1 MKKLF
6 LASIAMVA
14 LSAGGSALAAD
25 MPVKARPLPPPV
37 YSWSG
42 CYGGG
47 FVGYGWGNSQH
58 RSADPRVPVP
68 VVVAPPLQAAPAI
81 PAPPPLNTLNELRT
95 LPGFDPVGR
104 AGLDITPSFDMSG
117 ALGGFDVGCQYQFGW
132 WLIGIEVDAAAT
144 NKDGQ
149 AFDLDPFFNPFFVS
163 QTTERWMATA
173 RLRLGYAADKW
184 LFFITGGGAWS
195 GVEVTV
201 WNSVTPAISAHHK
214 RTLAG
219 WTVGAGWEYA
229 LGYGWSW
236 KSEFLYI
243 DYGWQRFFDPADT
256 CSPNCAFFVNPRDV
270 NLKNYVFR
278 TGLNWRF
285 DWGKAPVAVMAK
297 Y

>member
-1 MKKLF
+1 MRKLLLGSVALF
-6 LASIAMVA
+6 A
-14 LSAGGSALAAD
+14 LSAGSPAVAAD
-25 MPVKARPLPPPV
+25 MPVKARPAPPPAV

-58 RSADPRVPVP
+58 RNAEPTS
-68 VVVAPPLQAAPAI
+68 I
-81 PAPPPLNTLNELRT
+81 N
-95 LPGFDPVGR
+95 FGR
-104 AGLDITPSFDMSG
+104 DLTDSFDMSG
-117 ALGGFDVGCQYQFGW
+117 ALGGVDVGCQYQFGW

-149 AFDLDPFFNPFFVS
+149 AFDIPPHNINFVG
-163 QTTERWMATA
+163 QTTERWMSTA
-173 RLRLGYAADKW
+173 RLRLGWAADKW

-195 GVEVTV
+195 SVEVTG
-201 WNSVTPAISAHHK
+201 WNSLNPATSAHHK
-214 RTLAG
+214 RTISG

-243 DYGWQRFFDPADT
+243 DYGSRQFFDPPDT
-256 CSPNCAFFVNPRDV
+256 CSPTCATFVAPRDV
-270 NLKNYVFR
+270 DLKNYVFR

-285 DWGKAPVAVMAK
+285 DLGKAPVGKAPVAVMAK

>member
-6 LASIAMVA
+6 VASIAMLA
-14 LSAGGSALAAD
+14 LNAGGSALAAD
-25 MPVKARPLPPPV
+25 MPVKARPAPPPAV

-58 RSADPRVPVP
+58 RSLDPR
-68 VVVAPPLQAAPAI
+68 QI
-81 PAPPPLNTLNELRT
+81 PDFQFQFHESIASPRS
-95 LPGFDPVGR
+95 VG
-104 AGLDITPSFDMSG
+104 DITPSFDMNG
-117 ALGGFDVGCQYQFGW
+117 ALGGFNVGCQYQFGW
-132 WLIGIEVDAAAT
+132 WLIGVEGDGAAT

-149 AFDLDPFFNPFFVS
+149 AFNLFKGSNDQAPAGVPVTRPFVS
-163 QTTERWMATA
+163 QTTERWIATA
-173 RLRLGYAADKW
+173 RLRLGWAADKW
-184 LFFITGGGAWS
+184 LFFVTGGGAWS
-195 GVEVTV
+195 GVDVTV
-201 WNSVTPAISAHHK
+201 WDSLDPRITAHHK
-214 RTLAG
+214 RTLTG
-219 WTVGAGWEYA
+219 WTVGAGYEYA

-243 DYGWQRFFDPADT
+243 DYGWTKFFDPADA
-256 CSPNCAFFVNPRDV
+256 CGPDCRVFLNPREV
-270 NLKNYVFR
+270 SLKNYVFR

>member
-6 LASIAMVA
+6 LASAAA
-14 LSAGGSALAAD
+14 LVTLNAGGSALAAD
-25 MPVKARPLPPPV
+25 MPVRPAPPPAV

-58 RSADPRVPVP
+58 RSLDPRR
-68 VVVAPPLQAAPAI
+68 
-81 PAPPPLNTLNELRT
+81 E
-95 LPGFDPVGR
+95 PGFTQASGPPADQLLLVSESGFR
-104 AGLDITPSFDMSG
+104 TVSGDITPSFDMSG
-117 ALGGFDVGCQYQFGW
+117 ALGGFNVGCQYQFGW
-132 WLIGIEVDAAAT
+132 WLIGVEGDGAVT

-149 AFDLDPFFNPFFVS
+149 AFNLLPGSFFQGKANGPALPNRPFVS

-173 RLRLGYAADKW
+173 RLRLGWAADKW
-184 LFFITGGGAWS
+184 LFFVTGGGAWS
-195 GVEVTV
+195 GVDVTV
-201 WNSVTPAISAHHK
+201 WDPSAPATTVHHK
-214 RTLAG
+214 RTLTG
-219 WTVGAGWEYA
+219 WTVGAGYEYA

-243 DYGWQRFFDPADT
+243 DYGWSRFFDPADT
-256 CSPNCAFFVNPRDV
+256 CSPDCSAFLNPREV
-270 NLKNYVFR
+270 SLKNYVFR

>member
-1 MKKLF
+1 MRKLLLGSVALF
-6 LASIAMVA
+6 A
-14 LSAGGSALAAD
+14 LSAGSPAVAAD
-25 MPVKARPLPPPV
+25 MPVKARPAPPPAV

-47 FVGYGWGNSQH
+47 FVGYGWGTSQH
-58 RSADPRVPVP
+58 RSVDPRTFGLESDGI
-68 VVVAPPLQAAPAI
+68 A
-81 PAPPPLNTLNELRT
+81 TL
-95 LPGFDPVGR
+95 GR
-104 AGLDITPSFDMSG
+104 DITDSFDMSG
-117 ALGGFDVGCQYQFGW
+117 ALGGFNVGCQAQFGW
-132 WLIGIEVDAAAT
+132 WLIGIEGDGAVT

-149 AFDLDPFFNPFFVS
+149 AFNLFIGHPHNPDRFFVS

-184 LFFITGGGAWS
+184 LFFISGGGAWS
-195 GVEVTV
+195 GVEATV
-201 WNSVTPAISAHHK
+201 WDPLIPAVTAHHK
-214 RTLAG
+214 RTLSG

-243 DYGWQRFFDPADT
+243 DYGWSRFFDPAET
-256 CSPNCAFFVNPRDV
+256 CGPTCDAFLTREV

>member
-1 MKKLF
+1 MNRLF
-6 LASIAMVA
+6 LASVALVA

-25 MPVKARPLPPPV
+25 MPVKARPAPPPAL
-37 YSWSG
+37 YSWTG

-58 RSADPRVPVP
+58 RSLDPREEPFW
-68 VVVAPPLQAAPAI
+68 
-81 PAPPPLNTLNELRT
+81 E
-95 LPGFDPVGR
+95 R
-104 AGLDITPSFDMSG
+104 AGSAGSARASESNFQRVVGDITPSFDMSG
-117 ALGGFDVGCQYQFGW
+117 ALGGFNVGCQYQFGW
-132 WLIGIEVDAAAT
+132 WLIGIEGDGAVT

-149 AFDLDPFFNPFFVS
+149 AFNNFLGFSQPENTLAPPPERFFVS
-163 QTTERWMATA
+163 QTTERWIATA

-195 GVEVTV
+195 GVDVTV
-201 WNSVTPAISAHHK
+201 WDSLAPVVTAHHK
-214 RTLAG
+214 RTLSG
-219 WTVGAGWEYA
+219 WTVGAGYEYA

-243 DYGWQRFFDPADT
+243 DYGWSRFFDPADT
-256 CSPNCAFFVNPRDV
+256 CAPSCDAFLRPREV
-270 NLKNYVFR
+270 SLKNYIFR

>member
-25 MPVKARPLPPPV
+25 MPVKARPAPPPV

-47 FVGYGWGNSQH
+47 FVGYGWGESQH
-58 RSADPRVPVP
+58 RSADPRVPRIL
-68 VVVAPPLQAAPAI
+68 VVEAAPLAAPA
-81 PAPPPLNTLNELRT
+81 PPPPLNTLNELRT

-132 WLIGIEVDAAAT
+132 WLIGVEVDAAAT

-195 GVEVTV
+195 GVEATV
-201 WNSVTPAISAHHK
+201 WNSVNPAISAHHK

-243 DYGWQRFFDPADT
+243 DYGLQRFFDPADT

-270 NLKNYVFR
+270 SLKNYVFR

>member
-1 MKKLF
+1 MKKHF
-6 LASIAMVA
+6 LAGVA
-14 LSAGGSALAAD
+14 LVALNAGGSALAAD
-25 MPVKARPLPPPV
+25 MPVKAPPPPPPA

-58 RSADPRVPVP
+58 RSLDSR
-68 VVVAPPLQAAPAI
+68 L
-81 PAPPPLNTLNELRT
+81 
-95 LPGFDPVGR
+95 LPGFSIGGDVSESNFRRGIT
-104 AGLDITPSFDMSG
+104 DITPSFDMSG
-117 ALGGFDVGCQYQFGW
+117 ALGGFNVGCQYQFGW
-132 WLIGIEVDAAAT
+132 WLIGVEGDGAVT

-149 AFDLDPFFNPFFVS
+149 AFNFFQGKGPAVPGSLRERPFVS

-173 RLRLGYAADKW
+173 RLRLGWAFDKW
-184 LFFITGGGAWS
+184 LFFVTGGGGRS

-201 WNSVTPAISAHHK
+201 WDPLAPSLTAHHK
-214 RTLAG
+214 RTLTG

-243 DYGWQRFFDPADT
+243 EYGWSHFFDPADT
-256 CSPNCAFFVNPRDV
+256 CSPDCRAFLNPREV
-270 NLKNYVFR
+270 SLKNYIFR
-278 TGLNWRF
+278 TGLNWRV

>member
-1 MKKLF
+1 MRKLLLGSVALF
-6 LASIAMVA
+6 A
-14 LSAGGSALAAD
+14 LSAGSPAVAAD
-25 MPVKARPLPPPV
+25 MPVKARPAPPPAV

-58 RSADPRVPVP
+58 RSVD
-68 VVVAPPLQAAPAI
+68 
-81 PAPPPLNTLNELRT
+81 TRT
-95 LPGFDPVGR
+95 FPGFENGVAVSESGLDANQNFR
-104 AGLDITPSFDMSG
+104 AFSGDITPSFDMSG
-117 ALGGFDVGCQYQFGW
+117 ALGGFNFGCQAQFGW
-132 WLIGIEVDAAAT
+132 WLIGIEGDGAVT

-149 AFDLDPFFNPFFVS
+149 AFNNFLGFVDPSGTNLPNNRFFVS

-173 RLRLGYAADKW
+173 RLRLGWAADKW

-195 GVEVTV
+195 GVDVTV
-201 WNSVTPAISAHHK
+201 WDSLNAAITAHHK
-214 RTLAG
+214 RTLTG

-243 DYGWQRFFDPADT
+243 DYGWTRFFDPAES
-256 CSPNCAFFVNPRDV
+256 CSPSCDAFLTREV

-278 TGLNWRF
+278 TGLNYKF
-285 DWGKAPVAVMAK
+285 DWGWGKAPVAVMAK

>member
-1 MKKLF
+1 MRKL
-6 LASIAMVA
+6 LLGCVA
-14 LSAGGSALAAD
+14 LFGLSAGSPAVAAD
-25 MPVKARPLPPPV
+25 MPVKARPAPPPAV

-42 CYGGG
+42 CYFGG

-58 RSADPRVPVP
+58 RSVDPR
-68 VVVAPPLQAAPAI
+68 QF
-81 PAPPPLNTLNELRT
+81 
-95 LPGFDPVGR
+95 PGFDGIVTDVSESDFARVG
-104 AGLDITPSFDMSG
+104 DITPSFDMSG
-117 ALGGFDVGCQYQFGW
+117 ALGGFNVGCQYQFGW
-132 WLIGIEVDAAAT
+132 WLIGIEGDAAAT

-149 AFDLDPFFNPFFVS
+149 AFNNFLGLDTATSPIDRFFVS
-163 QTTERWMATA
+163 QTTERWIATA
-173 RLRLGYAADKW
+173 RLRLGWAADKW
-184 LFFITGGGAWS
+184 LFFVTGGGAWS

-201 WNSVTPAISAHHK
+201 WDSLAPVVSAHHK
-214 RTLAG
+214 KTLTG

-243 DYGWQRFFDPADT
+243 DYGWTKFFDPADT
-256 CSPNCAFFVNPRDV
+256 CFPCDAFLSPREVS
-270 NLKNYVFR
+270 LKNYIFR

>member
-6 LASIAMVA
+6 LAGVA
-14 LSAGGSALAAD
+14 LLALNAGGSALAAD
-25 MPVKARPLPPPV
+25 MPVKAPPPPPPV

-58 RSADPRVPVP
+58 RSLDPRR
-68 VVVAPPLQAAPAI
+68 
-81 PAPPPLNTLNELRT
+81 N
-95 LPGFDPVGR
+95 PGFLSSTESEFR
-104 AGLDITPSFDMSG
+104 AVSGDITPSFDMSG

-132 WLIGIEVDAAAT
+132 WLFGVEVDGAAT

-149 AFDLDPFFNPFFVS
+149 AFNFFNGKGALVGTLRPYVS

-184 LFFITGGGAWS
+184 LFFITGGAAWS

-201 WNSVTPAISAHHK
+201 WDSLVPATTAHHK
-214 RTLAG
+214 RTLTG
-219 WTVGAGWEYA
+219 WTVGAGYEYA

-256 CSPNCAFFVNPRDV
+256 CSPDCRAFLNPREV
-270 NLKNYVFR
+270 SLKNYVFR